1 MDTINGHEIKPFAY
15 LWGAN
20 LRSANL
26 RSVNLEGADL
36 WGANLEGANLE
47 GANLRSANLRSVN
60 LEGADLWGANLEG
73 ANLRSANLEGANL
86 EGANLW
92 GANLRS
98 ANLRSAKTPKFQV
111 TPKGYPMIGFKRLA
125 NGSVA
130 VLEVPSE
137 AARTASLVGRKCRA
151 EYIKVLSGTGYDKYK
166 NTTYYEPG
174 KIVYPDKYDP
184 DIRVECTNGIHF
196 FQTYEEAEEF

>member
-26 RSVNLEGADL
+26 EGADL
-36 WGANLEGANLE
+36 RDAYLEGANLE
-47 GANLRSANLRSVN
+47 V
-60 LEGADLWGANLEG
+60 
-73 ANLRSANLEGANL
+73 
-86 EGANLW
+86 ANLW
-92 GANLRS
+92 GAD
-98 ANLRSAKTPKFQV
+98 LRSAKTPKFQV